1 MLMGMC
7 VTVGVIVCM
16 SVFVVMCV
24 PVFVVMCVP
33 MFVIMDV
40 IVFVFLLHIIYF
52 TIKPS
57 LFPVVSHRTFRPGG
71 GARGC
76 IISIFKAK

>member
-7 VTVGVIVCM
+7 MTVGMIMCM
-16 SVFVVMCV
+16 
-24 PVFVVMCVP
+24 PVFGVMCVP

-57 LFPVVSHRTFRPGG
+57 LFPVVSHRAFSPAG

>member
-7 VTVGVIVCM
+7 MTVGMIVCM
-16 SVFVVMCV
+16 
-24 PVFVVMCVP
+24 PVFGVMCVP

-52 TIKPS
+52 TITPS
-57 LFPVVSHRTFRPGG
+57 LFPVVSHRAVRPGG
-71 GARGC
+71 GARSC
-76 IISIFKAK
+76 KNSIFKAK

>member
-7 VTVGVIVCM
+7 MTMGVIMFMIVCM
-16 SVFVVMCV
+16 
-24 PVFVVMCVP
+24 PVFMVMCVP

-57 LFPVVSHRTFRPGG
+57 RFPVVSHRAFRPGG
-71 GARGC
+71 RARGC